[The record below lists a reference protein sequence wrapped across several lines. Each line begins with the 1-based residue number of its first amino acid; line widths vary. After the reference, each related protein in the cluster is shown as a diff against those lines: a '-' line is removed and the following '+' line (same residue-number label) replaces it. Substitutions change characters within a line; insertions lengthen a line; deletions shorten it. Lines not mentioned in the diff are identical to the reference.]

1 LYALEKITMLEH
13 DCAGLKI
20 VALDGVPTGSQDASR
35 QGGIVNAKDILLPTA
50 GRAEF
55 IVAAPPSSVTNAS
68 LVTFGSTLAP
78 MVTMIRSGR
87 WRLFKPS

>member
-55 IVAAPPSSVTNAS
+55 IVNPPPSSV
-68 LVTFGSTLAP
+68 
-78 MVTMIRSGR
+78 SGR
-87 WRLFKPS
+87 GSSHASHQYRTRWRQ